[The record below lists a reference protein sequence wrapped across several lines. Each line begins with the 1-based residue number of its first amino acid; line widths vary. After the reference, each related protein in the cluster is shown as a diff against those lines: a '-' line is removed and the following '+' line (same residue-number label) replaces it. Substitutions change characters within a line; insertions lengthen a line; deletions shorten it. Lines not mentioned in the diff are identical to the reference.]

1 MIETQEIA
9 SPAAFTERFIN
20 QTNKSVFLTGKAGT
34 GKTTLLKKIIES
46 THKNT
51 IVVAPTGIAALNAG
65 GVTIHS
71 MFQLPFGGFL
81 PITGE
86 PPHIS
91 EYLRLQTKDTLRKH
105 FRMSGQ
111 RQRILRNLELLIID
125 EVSMLRADLLDAIN
139 YMLQTV
145 RRNNHPFGGV
155 QVLYIGD
162 LLQLPPIVK
171 REEWKVLKDYY
182 GGSFF
187 FHAQVCQ
194 VEPPLYIELDK
205 VYRQSDRDFIDVLN
219 NLRNNVIT
227 QDDVSLLNNF
237 VQPDFDTTKNEGYIT
252 LTTHNAKAESMN
264 SESLEALSGRST
276 TYEAEIV
283 GDFPSHMYPLA
294 PTLELKVGA
303 QIMFIKNDLSMDKQ
317 YYNGKIGRIIDLSH
331 DTISVL
337 FPEERK
343 TIEVEKYEWENIA
356 YQVDDASGEI
366 KEEVKGTFVH
376 YPIKLAWAITVHKS
390 QGLTFEKAVLD
401 LSKVFAPGQAYVAL
415 SRLTSLKGLVLL
427 SPIRMNGLK
436 SEHDVVQYA
445 KNKAEKPV
453 LEAALSSGTMQFIHD
468 RLQQAFNWESMVSK
482 WLALESSH
490 RTASSNSAKGKCVPW
505 VEEQVHELM
514 TSLEPARKFRT
525 QLQRICHPQNF
536 DIEVIYERVI
546 AAHDFFMKIL
556 EPVFKKTLKH
566 LLFVYSLKSA
576 KQYIEDLEEI
586 DELLTETIL
595 NLKKTKYLVE
605 EIANGNPLTKE
616 GIWNDEIKNYKVAKL
631 AVAKHEYS
639 KERGALHELVDEITQ
654 EEKPKSSRK
663 KKKDTYK
670 ETLKLVKQG
679 LSIPEIAARR
689 KFTEDTITRHLC
701 KLITNEKLDILD
713 IMSSDRYQMLQDQI
727 GKEMKDGLTKT
738 KEALNDEFSYQ
749 ELSLYKASLLM

>member
-1 MIETQEIA
+1 MIEAPETS
-9 SPAAFTERFIN
+9 SPAEFTERFIN

-51 IVVAPTGIAALNAG
+51 VVVAPTGIAALNAG

-71 MFQLPFGGFL
+71 MFQLPFGGFI

-91 EYLRLQTKDTLRKH
+91 EYIRLQSKDTLRKH

-111 RQRILRNLELLIID
+111 RQRILRNLELLIVD
-125 EVSMLRADLLDAIN
+125 EVSMLRADLLDAIDF
-139 YMLQTV
+139 MLQTV
-145 RRNNHPFGGV
+145 RKNNQPFGGV

-171 REEWKVLKDYY
+171 REEWQVLKDYY

-187 FHAQVCQ
+187 FHSQVCQ

-205 VYRQSDRDFIDVLN
+205 VYRQSDSSFIDVLN

-227 QDDVSLLNNF
+227 QQDVSLLNNY
-237 VQPDFDTTKNEGYIT
+237 VQPNFDTTKTEGYIT

-264 SESLEALSGRST
+264 RESLEALSGSST

-283 GDFPSHMYPLA
+283 GDFPTHMYPLA

-303 QIMFIKNDLSMDKQ
+303 QVMFIKNDLSMDKQ
-317 YYNGKIGRIIDLSH
+317 YYNGKIGKIIDLSH
-331 DTISVL
+331 TTISVL
-337 FPEERK
+337 FPEEKK
-343 TIEVEKYEWENIA
+343 TIEVEKYEWENIS
-356 YQVDDASGEI
+356 YQVDDASGAI

-415 SRLTSLKGLVLL
+415 SRLTSLNGLVLL
-427 SPIRMNGLK
+427 SAIRMNGLK
-436 SEHDVVQYA
+436 SEQDVVQYS
-445 KNKAEKPV
+445 KNKADKPV
-453 LEAALSSGTMQFIHD
+453 LEAQLSSGTIQFIHE
-468 RLQQAFNWESMVSK
+468 RLQQAFNWENMVSK

-505 VEEQVHELM
+505 VEEQVHDLM
-514 TSLEPARKFRT
+514 TTLEPARKFRT

-536 DIEVIYERVI
+536 NIDAIYDRVV
-546 AAHDFFMKIL
+546 AAHDFFIKIL

-566 LLFVYSLKSA
+566 LLFIYSLKSA

-595 NLKKTKYLVE
+595 NLKKTKLLLE
-605 EIANGNPLTKE
+605 EITNGNPLTKE
-616 GIWNDEIKNYKVAKL
+616 GIWNEEIKNYKVAKL
-631 AVAKHEYS
+631 AVAKHEYR
-639 KERGALHELVDEITQ
+639 KERGTLHELVTET
-654 EEKPKSSRK
+654 EPEKTSKSSRK
-663 KKKDTYK
+663 KKKDTYT
-670 ETLKLVKQG
+670 ETLNLLKEG
-679 LSIPEIAARR
+679 LSIPEIASRR
-689 KFTEDTITRHLC
+689 KFTENTITRHLC
-701 KLITNEKLDILD
+701 KLITNERLDILD
-713 IMSSDRYQMLQDQI
+713 IISDERYQILQEKI
-727 GKEMKDGLTKT
+727 GKEMKNGLTKT
-738 KEALNDEFSYQ
+738 KESLDHEFSYQ
-749 ELSLYKASLLM
+749 ELALYQASLLM